1 MCTTFRCVDIIYKA
15 IAVLCVGII
24 VLHGYFNHNAIFFTF
39 TVNDLWI
46 QCFFTSV
53 EISNK
58 FPDTTFIVEDFFF
71 FLVCSGISQNDTQTF
86 CQERHL
92 TKTLFQNIVIIN
104 CFFKDFFIRQECYL
118 CSCLFRITDTNLFQR
133 IHSMSSFIAL
143 LIFLTFTADRNF
155 QPFRQCIYNRG
166 TYTVK
171 STRYLVSSTA
181 KFTTRMKNGK
191 YNFYCRYSCFV
202 IDSYRN
208 TSSVINYGNG
218 IIRIDRYLDFSTK
231 SC

>member
-1 MCTTFRCVDIIYKA
+1 M
-15 IAVLCVGII
+15 
-24 VLHGYFNHNAIFFTF
+24 LHGNLNHDTIFFTF

-104 CFFKDFFIRQECYL
+104 SFFEDFFIRQEGYF

-133 IHSMSSFIAL
+133 IHSMSSFITL
-143 LIFLTFTADRNF
+143 LVFLSFTADRNL
-155 QPFRQCIYNRG
+155 QPFRQCIYNRC
-166 TYTVK
+166 TYTMKATGYFVP
-171 STRYLVSSTA
+171 SAA
-181 KFTTRMKNGK
+181 KFTTRMKDGK
-191 YNFYCRYSCFV
+191 YNFYCRYSCFMV
-202 IDSYRN
+202 NSYRN
-208 TSSVINYGNG
+208 TSSVINYCNG
-218 IIRIDRYLDFSTK
+218 IIRIDSYLDFGTK

>member
-1 MCTTFRCVDIIYKA
+1 MCTTFRCIDIIYKA
-15 IAVLCVGII
+15 IAVFCIGII
-24 VLHGYFNHNAIFFTF
+24 VLHGYLNHDTIFFTF

-104 CFFKDFFIRQECYL
+104 SFFKDFFIRQECYL

-133 IHSMSSFIAL
+133 IHSMSSFITL

-155 QPFRQCIYNRG
+155 QPLRQCIYYRG

>member
-1 MCTTFRCVDIIYKA
+1 MCTTFRCIDIIYKA

-24 VLHGYFNHNAIFFTF
+24 VLHGNLNHDTIFFTF

-92 TKTLFQNIVIIN
+92 TKTLFQNIIIIN

-133 IHSMSSFIAL
+133 IHSMSSFITL

-171 STRYLVSSTA
+171 STGYLVSSTA
-181 KFTTRMKNGK
+181 KFTTCMKDGK

-208 TSSVINYGNG
+208 TSSVINYCNG
-218 IIRIDRYLDFSTK
+218 IIRIDSYLDFGTK

>member
-1 MCTTFRCVDIIYKA
+1 MCTTFRCIIIYKA

-24 VLHGYFNHNAIFFTF
+24 VLHGNLNHDTIFFTF

-104 CFFKDFFIRQECYL
+104 SFFKDFFIRQECYL
-118 CSCLFRITDTNLFQR
+118 CSCLFRITATNLFQR
-133 IHSMSSFIAL
+133 IHSMS
-143 LIFLTFTADRNF
+143 
-155 QPFRQCIYNRG
+155 
-166 TYTVK
+166 
-171 STRYLVSSTA
+171 
-181 KFTTRMKNGK
+181 
-191 YNFYCRYSCFV
+191 CRHEEW
-202 IDSYRN
+202 
-208 TSSVINYGNG
+208 
-218 IIRIDRYLDFSTK
+218 
-231 SC
+231 

>member
-1 MCTTFRCVDIIYKA
+1 MCTTFRCIDIIYKA

-24 VLHGYFNHNAIFFTF
+24 VLHGNLNHDTIFFTF

-58 FPDTTFIVEDFFF
+58 FPDTTFIMKGFFF
-71 FLVCSGISQNDTQTF
+71 FLIFSGVFQYNAKTF

-92 TKTLFQNIVIIN
+92 TEALFQNIVIIN
-104 CFFKDFFIRQECYL
+104 CLFEDFFIRQEGYF

-133 IHSMSSFIAL
+133 IHGMSSFITL
-143 LIFLTFTADRNF
+143 LVFLSFTADRNL
-155 QPFRQCIYNRG
+155 QPLRQCIYNRC
-166 TYTVK
+166 TYTMK
-171 STRYLVSSTA
+171 STGYFVSSTA

>member
-1 MCTTFRCVDIIYKA
+1 MGTTFRCIDIIYKA

-24 VLHGYFNHNAIFFTF
+24 VLHGNLNHDTIFFTF

-71 FLVCSGISQNDTQTF
+71 FLVCSGIFQNDTQTF

-104 CFFKDFFIRQECYL
+104 SFFKDFLIRQERYL

-133 IHSMSSFIAL
+133 IHGMSSFITL

-171 STRYLVSSTA
+171 STGYFVSSTA

-218 IIRIDRYLDFSTK
+218 IIRIDSYLDFGTK

>member
-1 MCTTFRCVDIIYKA
+1 MCTTFRCIDIIYKA

-24 VLHGYFNHNAIFFTF
+24 VLHGNLNHDTIFFTF

-104 CFFKDFFIRQECYL
+104 SFFEDFFIRQEGYF

-133 IHSMSSFIAL
+133 IHSMSSFITL
-143 LIFLTFTADRNF
+143 LIFLSFTADRNL
-155 QPFRQCIYNRG
+155 QPFRQCIYNRC
-166 TYTVK
+166 TYTMKATGYFVP
-171 STRYLVSSTA
+171 SAA
-181 KFTTRMKNGK
+181 KFTTRMKDGK
-191 YNFYCRYSCFV
+191 YNFYCRYSCFMV
-202 IDSYRN
+202 NSYRN
-208 TSSVINYGNG
+208 TSSVINYCNG
-218 IIRIDRYLDFSTK
+218 IIRIDSYLDFGTK